1 MLQLNAST
9 DRTGYQDI
17 VRGTRGGGTGRAAVG
32 DAVANVSPGA
42 VATSATH
49 DQRAHAVGTSQLDL
63 HREPWE
69 IKATAYHEAGHAV
82 LMAHFGLGF
91 DDVTIAPDAERDSS
105 GHITHPSPLGYQGC
119 DSKRERRAVARQ
131 LIFVAYAGMAAERLV
146 DPDAPDDHGA
156 SDEKNAFQLSRT
168 YCVQPRHLSFVGDA
182 QHWEFLGCLQNE
194 ARGLV
199 LRLRAPIARLADEL
213 LSRTTL
219 TWAEVEAVVGP
230 LIPMR

>member
-1 MLQLNAST
+1 MSQEN
-9 DRTGYQDI
+9 DRTGYQGI
-17 VRGTRGGGTGRAAVG
+17 VRGTQGREMGWAAVG
-32 DAVANVSPGA
+32 DPVAKVSLDA

-49 DQRAHAVGTSQLDL
+49 DQQAHAVGTSQPDSD
-63 HREPWE
+63 REPWE
-69 IKATAYHEAGHAV
+69 IKATAFHEAGHAV
-82 LMAHFGLGF
+82 LMAYFGLAF
-91 DDVTIAPDAERDSS
+91 DDVTIAPDAERDSN

-119 DSKRERRAVARQ
+119 DSKRERRKVARQ
-131 LIFVAYAGMAAERLV
+131 LILMAYAGMAVERLV
-146 DPDAPDDHGA
+146 DPDAPDCHGA

-168 YCVQPRHLSFVGDA
+168 YGVQPRHLFFVGDA
-182 QHWEFLGCLQNE
+182 QHWEFLSRLQNE

-230 LIPMR
+230 MIPMR